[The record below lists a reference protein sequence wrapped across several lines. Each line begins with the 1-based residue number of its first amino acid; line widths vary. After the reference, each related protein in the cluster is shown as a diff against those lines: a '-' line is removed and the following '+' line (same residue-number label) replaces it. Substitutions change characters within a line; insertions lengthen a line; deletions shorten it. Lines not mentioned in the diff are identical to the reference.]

1 MTRKNSN
8 RWKWK
13 NKLDNY
19 WNIKNPEKSNSY
31 SETLIILNEGNTQLI
46 NVKDD
51 NIRNW
56 TNESLDMDVGD
67 PNILNPIEE
76 QISSLREVWNTLNNI
91 LNYKDTLFVAV
102 NPEKN

>member
-31 SETLIILNEGNTQLI
+31 SETLIILNEGSAQLV
-46 NVKDD
+46 NVKHDY
-51 NIRNW
+51 I
-56 TNESLDMDVGD
+56 
-67 PNILNPIEE
+67 
-76 QISSLREVWNTLNNI
+76 
-91 LNYKDTLFVAV
+91 
-102 NPEKN
+102 KNCKTKEL